1 MSEEYNNKM
10 SEEYNNKR
18 RNIIHNAIGVSNNR
32 LRDVLTTEFKYLD
45 DKIDSIYTYHQI
57 NRINSINNFIIN
69 NYNKFH
75 EFGNEEY
82 DDDNDEYIYTK
93 RYEFVM
99 IYDKNNNEIKLNNKP
114 ENSIDIFNDK
124 LGSIFNNK
132 INIFLSTG
140 GYILYEYDG
149 RYSRYLI
156 ESENV
161 KISDFDD
168 YRKNHLNRL
177 GRDVDNHY
185 IPKIYKSYL
194 INSIKIDPEL
204 TLTESIKY
212 LGKFEYNHNKLCY
225 ELDFME
231 NEFCKKLNNQ
241 NTLILDLQTKLD
253 EQLKLNE
260 TLCKRLFE
268 LKN

>member
-1 MSEEYNNKM
+1 
-10 SEEYNNKR
+10 
-18 RNIIHNAIGVSNNR
+18 
-32 LRDVLTTEFKYLD
+32 
-45 DKIDSIYTYHQI
+45 
-57 NRINSINNFIIN
+57 
-69 NYNKFH
+69 
-75 EFGNEEY
+75 
-82 DDDNDEYIYTK
+82 
-93 RYEFVM
+93 M
-99 IYDKNNNEIKLNNKP
+99 IYDKNNDEIKLNNQC
-114 ENSIDIFNDK
+114 EDSIDIFNDK

-140 GYILYEYDG
+140 GFILYEYDG
-149 RYSRYLI
+149 KYSRYLI
-156 ESENV
+156 ESDNF

-168 YRKNHLNRL
+168 YRQKNLNRL
-177 GRDVDNHY
+177 NAYCDGHF

-204 TLTESIKY
+204 TLTKSIKY
-212 LGKFEYNHNKLCY
+212 LSMFEYNHNILPD

-231 NEFCKKLNNQ
+231 NEFYKKLNNQ